1 MKIGQKLAVG
11 FSAVLAVLV
20 SLSAVSMSETGK
32 MNDVVTRAMTIR
44 VPEALKAEAI
54 GTQLYRSTAALRG
67 YRLYEDPAF
76 RKERGAAWV
85 EIDKLVKQMDELSVH
100 FTSKRNIDIWHQ
112 LRALLAE
119 YKEVQ
124 DKAEAAPNMEAAR
137 RILVEEVLPRT
148 HRIED
153 LLYGAVAADGVRA
166 DGLVPNVYLLLEQSQ
181 KEAGSSL
188 ESLRVTL
195 IVGLAVGLIVA
206 VSAVMITY
214 RTVVPRLCGLARAME
229 RIRGGELNNPIP
241 TSTSRDEVADM
252 ALTLERFRVDALEK
266 RRLEEA
272 HERELE
278 RELAAKERA
287 SSVNALSDV
296 FEKTVSSK
304 VAAVEE
310 AAQGIDATAQTMAQ
324 RAQQSGSKS
333 LQVSE
338 AVAITTERAEMAA
351 ASTRELSQAINEI
364 ARQVSASSEISRQAV
379 GEVGAMAE
387 EMDGLSNTVKS
398 IGDVVSLINDIASQ
412 TNLLALNA
420 TIEAARA
427 GDAGKGFAVVAGEVK
442 TLANQTARA
451 TDDIARQI
459 SAVQE
464 STRAM
469 SGRIETVVNTIRSL
483 DQSASAIAGAVQEQE
498 ASTREISSNIDEVA
512 AQAVEVSRSVTAL
525 AKSSTM
531 SSAGTVRV
539 IWSAG
544 SLRSV
549 VQELRE
555 EASQYVLTVRQ

>member
-20 SLSAVSMSETGK
+20 SLSAVSMTETGK
-32 MNDVVTRAMTIR
+32 MNDVVTRAMTVR

-76 RKERGAAWV
+76 RKERAAAWV

-100 FTSKRNIDIWHQ
+100 FTSKRNIDIWRQ
-112 LRALLAE
+112 LHALLGE

-124 DKAEAAPNMEAAR
+124 DKAEAAPNLDAAR
-137 RILVEEVLPRT
+137 KILVEEVLPRT

-153 LLYGAVAADGVRA
+153 LLYGAAGA
-166 DGLVPNVYLLLEQSQ
+166 DGLVPNVYLLLDQSQ
-181 KEAGSSL
+181 KEAGTSL

-195 IVGLAVGLIVA
+195 IVGLVVGLIVA
-206 VSAVMITY
+206 VCAVMITY

-229 RIRGGELNNPIP
+229 RIREGELTNPIP
-241 TSTSRDEVADM
+241 TPASRDEVADM
-252 ALTLERFRVDALEK
+252 AVTLERFRVDALEK

-272 HERELE
+272 HEREIE
-278 RELAAKERA
+278 RERAARERA

-304 VAAVEE
+304 VAAVEA

-351 ASTRELSQAINEI
+351 ASTRELSLAINEI

-459 SAVQE
+459 SAVQD

-512 AQAVEVSRSVTAL
+512 AQAVEVSKSVTAL
-525 AKSSTM
+525 AKSSTL

-549 VQELRE
+549 VQELSE